1 MAQATLQDL
10 FASADIQLQGARPWD
25 IRVNDSR
32 FFRAVLAGGSGMSWK
47 TFLIFNATGAVAWAT
62 AVAMAGY
69 SLAYSWGTLERWIG
83 DSGLVALVVVV
94 ILGAIALMRARQ
106 ERKP

>member
-1 MAQATLQDL
+1 
-10 FASADIQLQGARPWD
+10 
-25 IRVNDSR
+25 
-32 FFRAVLAGGSGMSWK
+32 
-47 TFLIFNATGAVAWAT
+47 VAL
-62 AVAMAGY
+62 AGY

-94 ILGAIALMRARQ
+94 ILGAIAMMRARQ